1 MVMSKAGSEV
11 ILKTLLGDEIDVDA
25 LPWGEEERV
34 PGGIETVRVAEEVR
48 PKRGT
53 RVEVVEIKREEGGG
67 LRNNVIG
74 EVRAPD
80 DEEEDLVVLVKEE
93 TID

>member
-1 MVMSKAGSEV
+1 MSKAGSEV

-34 PGGIETVRVAEEVR
+34 PGGIETVLLAEEVR

-53 RVEVVEIKREEGGG
+53 RVEVVDIKREEGGT
-67 LRNNVIG
+67 RTAVVG
-74 EVRAPD
+74 EVIAPEDED
-80 DEEEDLVVLVKEE
+80 DDLVVLVKEE
-93 TID
+93 PTD